1 MYNKKTT
8 MKKIISL
15 MLFLLISISSSCQTN
30 SNFKK
35 VEKSDSNKMK
45 IEFAKE
51 LSDKILVA
59 QKNGG
64 FYKLTYKEA
73 GYKMINGL
81 NESLQKKSYEQIK
94 NLFGDYKNLEFKS
107 LMQSIK
113 GRKYEIYR
121 FIGEFESNS
130 NVEIRTVLNEEG
142 KLAGFFIKPWKDKL

>member
-59 QKNGG
+59 QKNVG
-64 FYKLTYKEA
+64 FYKLTYK
-73 GYKMINGL
+73 
-81 NESLQKKSYEQIK
+81 
-94 NLFGDYKNLEFKS
+94 
-107 LMQSIK
+107 
-113 GRKYEIYR
+113 
-121 FIGEFESNS
+121 
-130 NVEIRTVLNEEG
+130 
-142 KLAGFFIKPWKDKL
+142 